1 MQFEG
6 PVRLLHGDRD
16 AEVPLE
22 IAFRL
27 KDALTSHDVQVTVV
41 KGGTHRLSAPHE
53 LALLE
58 TTVMALAAGAR
69 APKSPL

>member
-1 MQFEG
+1 MRFEG
-6 PVRLLHGDRD
+6 PVRLLHGDQD
-16 AEVPLE
+16 VEVPLE

-27 KDALTSHDVQVTVV
+27 KDALTSNDVQLTVV

-58 TTVMALAAGAR
+58 RTVLALAAGA
-69 APKSPL
+69 